1 MARVP
6 GEPWCRS
13 PRRRSRCRYVRSPL
27 RPSSRARFGHG
38 CGRRHVSYSHAGRR
52 TARGRLLLRH
62 RVRRRADRQPSRSR
76 RGDDA
81 ARVKDAIAAALR
93 RGERVVVFPEGTTT
107 DGTRVG
113 QFYPALLQ
121 AAIDAG
127 APLQPVAIRYVGID
141 GKPDPATAF
150 IDDMSFAES
159 LARILARPRI
169 VAEVHVAPPYTA
181 SHATRGELAF
191 ATRRWITAALL
202 LEDGPQPEPRRCER
216 LRR

>member
-1 MARVP
+1 M
-6 GEPWCRS
+6 
-13 PRRRSRCRYVRSPL
+13 
-27 RPSSRARFGHG
+27 
-38 CGRRHVSYSHAGRR
+38 
-52 TARGRLLLRH
+52 
-62 RVRRRADRQPSRSR
+62 
-76 RGDDA
+76 
-81 ARVKDAIAAALR
+81 KDAIAAALR

-216 LRR
+216 LRRAA